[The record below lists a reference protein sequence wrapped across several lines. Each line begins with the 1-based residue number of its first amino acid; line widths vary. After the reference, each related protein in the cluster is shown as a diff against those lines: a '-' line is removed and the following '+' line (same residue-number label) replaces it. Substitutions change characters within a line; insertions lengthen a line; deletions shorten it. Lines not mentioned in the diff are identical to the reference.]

1 MFSLVEYLVRR
12 NAPDSR
18 SEGKRLVPMTKV
30 LIVDDDEEIRTLL
43 QDMLL
48 EEGFHVDT
56 ARDGQEALDLL
67 ERESGWIILLDIMMP
82 NVDGREVIR
91 RLQANQTLR
100 EQNKVALMSAGGRL
114 AQERLH
120 LATDVVEA
128 LLPKPFDLDD
138 VLAVVSRLSK

>member
-1 MFSLVEYLVRR
+1 
-12 NAPDSR
+12 
-18 SEGKRLVPMTKV
+18 MTKV
-30 LIVDDDEEIRTLL
+30 LIVDDDEEIRSLL

-48 EEGFHVDT
+48 EEGFRVDT

-67 ERESGWIILLDIMMP
+67 EHESGWIILLDIMMP

-91 RLQANQTLR
+91 QLQASQKLR
-100 EQNKVALMSAGGRL
+100 EQNRVALMSAGGRL

-128 LLPKPFDLDD
+128 LLPKPFDLED
-138 VLAVVSRLSK
+138 VLAVVSRLAQ

>member
-1 MFSLVEYLVRR
+1 
-12 NAPDSR
+12 
-18 SEGKRLVPMTKV
+18 MTKV

-91 RLQANQTLR
+91 RLQANQALR

>member
-1 MFSLVEYLVRR
+1 M
-12 NAPDSR
+12 
-18 SEGKRLVPMTKV
+18 PMTKV
-30 LIVDDDEEIRTLL
+30 LIVDDDEEIRSLL

-48 EEGFHVDT
+48 EEGFRVDT

-67 ERESGWIILLDIMMP
+67 EHESGWIILLDIMMP

-91 RLQANQTLR
+91 QLQASQKLR
-100 EQNKVALMSAGGRL
+100 EQNRVALMSAGGRL

-128 LLPKPFDLDD
+128 LLPKPFDLED
-138 VLAVVSRLSK
+138 VLAVVSRLAQ

>member
-1 MFSLVEYLVRR
+1 MEALR
-12 NAPDSR
+12 
-18 SEGKRLVPMTKV
+18 GKLLPMTKV
-30 LIVDDDEEIRTLL
+30 LIVDDDAEIRALL
-43 QDMLL
+43 QDMLK
-48 EEGFHVDT
+48 EEGFHVGT
-56 ARDGQEALDLL
+56 ARDGREALDLL

-91 RLQANQTLR
+91 QLQTNRALR
-100 EQNKVALMSAGGRL
+100 DQNRVALMSAGGRL

-138 VLAVVSRLSK
+138 VLAVVSRLAS